1 MGQSGKQAAVWLV
14 LSGCVAANARG
25 DEAPLPTVVVSG
37 QRASLDTARQL
48 RRNADGIVD
57 AVVAD
62 DIDKLPDFSVN
73 DAVQR
78 VPGVQIMRDRG
89 EASAVAIRGLTQLE
103 TTING
108 REVFTAGF
116 TGSVQQ
122 RSVDFADL
130 PAEMVG
136 AIAVHKTSNASQLE
150 GGIGGAVDLRT
161 RRPLDFSGAVLAA
174 TARQV
179 HGDLAGGSAPQFNVL
194 GSQRWRLGGGEFGAL
209 LSLSSQR
216 RAWREDQKSS
226 GNPVLRADLVPG
238 QLVLAPNGS
247 TESASLGR
255 RRREAANF
263 ALQWR
268 PQPGLELYAE
278 GSYAQFKTL
287 QDTWQVNAGASASAL
302 PGSVS
307 LFPGTSYLQSV
318 TWINSSLSILSFAR
332 DTVNRDRQLAVGGS
346 WRSGKLSLKADL
358 SRTTAFQNLVFS
370 GTGVAATAP
379 QFSQDWRGDI
389 PATAYLFDAG
399 NTARYRYASMLY
411 TLRPFNGDLNAARL
425 DAEWARPGSFLHT
438 LAAGLR
444 LARRGADNGSG
455 VIGATAAA
463 NVPAGALADTFV
475 ASPAGSLFP
484 GEGVASL
491 DGYLAGSLA
500 LARDPLA
507 LRRQLGVTA
516 PVPADGAPGIWSF
529 EERNTSAWLMGSFRA
544 AGLPLDGNAGLRAVH
559 VRSAGQGLRAALGG
573 GFAPVA
579 MEGSGTDWLPSAN
592 LRYRPDADSAWRAA
606 VSKTMARPSFDQL
619 QPSLTLFRNV
629 VNPAASTGTAGNP
642 ALAPV
647 RSRNLDLAWERY
659 LPGQGMFTATVFA
672 KWVEGFVL
680 NRTAPETYDGVSYQV
695 TRPQNANPGRIKG
708 AELSYQQFFE
718 GLPGAWRGLGV
729 QLNFTYVDSA
739 TPSAAVGADIP
750 LQNLSRQSANAVLMY
765 EHGRWSARAAYNWRS
780 RFLAGTATFA
790 GVGTLPQY
798 VDSYGWLDAS
808 LRYRLSE
815 RWSLALEGGNLLNTV
830 RRAYYSV
837 PQRHQSSW
845 MNDRQIGFSA
855 TMRY

>member
-1 MGQSGKQAAVWLV
+1 MGQRGKRAAVWLA
-14 LSGCVAANARG
+14 LSGCCAELARAE
-25 DEAPLPTVVVSG
+25 EAPLPVVVVSG
-37 QRASLDTARQL
+37 QRAGLDSARQL
-48 RRNADGIVD
+48 RRHGEGIVD

-89 EASAVAIRGLTQLE
+89 EASAVAIRGLTQME

-108 REVFTAGF
+108 REIFTAGF
-116 TGSVQQ
+116 TGASQS

-130 PAEMVG
+130 PAEMVA
-136 AIAVHKTSNASQLE
+136 AIAVHKSATASQLE

-161 RRPLDFSGAVLAA
+161 RRPFDFSAPVLAA
-174 TARQV
+174 TARLV
-179 HGDLAGGSAPQFNVL
+179 HGDLVGGDAPQFSVL
-194 GSQRWRLGGGEFGAL
+194 GTQRWKLGGGELGAL

-216 RAWREDQKSS
+216 RGWREDQKSS
-226 GNPVLRADLVPG
+226 GNPVLRNDLVPG
-238 QLVLAPNGS
+238 QTVVAPNGT
-247 TESASLGR
+247 TESASMGR
-255 RRREAANF
+255 RRREAAHF

-268 PQPGLELYAE
+268 PQADLELYAE
-278 GSYAQFKTL
+278 GSIAHFKTL
-287 QDTWQVNAGASASAL
+287 QDTYQMNAAAGASAV

-307 LFPGTSYLQSV
+307 LFPGTPYLQSV
-318 TWINSSLSILSFAR
+318 AWLNSSLSILAFAR

-346 WRSGKLSLKADL
+346 WRSGGLTVKADL
-358 SRTTAFQNLVFS
+358 SRTTGYQNLFFS
-370 GTGVAATAP
+370 GTGLAATAP
-379 QFSQDWRGDI
+379 RFSQDWRSAI
-389 PATAYLFDAG
+389 PATSYDFAAG
-399 NTARYRYASMLY
+399 DPARYRYASMLY

-425 DAEWARPGSFLHT
+425 DAEWARPGSFLHK
-438 LAAGLR
+438 LSGGLR

-455 VIGATAAA
+455 VIAATAAA
-463 NVPAGALADTFV
+463 SLPPGALPETLVPAPQG
-475 ASPAGSLFP
+475 GLFP
-484 GEGVASL
+484 GEGAQHL

-507 LRRQLGVTA
+507 LRRQLGITA
-516 PVPADGAPGIWSF
+516 PVPASGAPAVWSF
-529 EERNTSAWLMGSFRA
+529 SERNRAAWLMGSFRA
-544 AGLPLDGNAGLRAVH
+544 DGLPLDGNAGLRAVH
-559 VRSAGQGLRAALGG
+559 VRSEGRGMRAALGG
-573 GFAPVA
+573 GFAPVQ
-579 MEGSGTDWLPSAN
+579 MDGSGTDWLPSAN
-592 LRYRPDADSAWRAA
+592 LRYRPDADGAWRAA
-606 VSKTMARPSFDQL
+606 LSKTMARPTFDQL

-629 VNPAASTGTAGNP
+629 VNPAASTGAAGNP

-659 LPGQGMFTATVFA
+659 LPGQGMLTATVFW
-672 KWVEGFVL
+672 KWVDGFVL
-680 NRTAPETYDGVSYQV
+680 NRTAAESYDGVTYQV

-718 GLPGAWRGLGV
+718 RLPGAWRGLGV

-765 EHGRWSARAAYNWRS
+765 EYGPWSARAAYNWRS

-798 VDSYGWLDAS
+798 VAAYGWLDAS
-808 LRYRLSE
+808 LRYKVSR
-815 RWSLALEGGNLLNTV
+815 RWSLAVEGGNLLNTV
-830 RRAYYSV
+830 RRAYYGV

-845 MNDRQIGFSA
+845 MNDRQLAVSA
-855 TMRY
+855 SFMY